1 MIRTIK
7 ASLAFAAL
15 TGAFL
20 FQAPLHAQ
28 DAMKQD
34 AMKQD
39 DMKKDKM
46 QDDKMTHEGMAKTL
60 LTGKFHGKVH
70 ATSGRATVYE
80 EADGKLVLRL
90 TNFKTSNG
98 PDVHVI
104 LVATKDA
111 GDDANFLKSNTERL
125 ELGKLKGNEGD
136 QNYEIPAG
144 TDLAKFRTV
153 SVYCERFNANFGAA
167 LTKEDNFEFDW
178 DPGSRGRVVGVPTG
192 ETFYQS
198 ESERGGAGVLEFGTR
213 STVYGKAGRESA
225 PDERAGD
232 DLQIV

>member
-1 MIRTIK
+1 MIREIK
-7 ASLAFAAL
+7 AGLVFAAL
-15 TGAFL
+15 AGLFL
-20 FQAPLHAQ
+20 TQVPASAQ
-28 DAMKQD
+28 DKMKPDTMKQD
-34 AMKQD
+34 ETMKQ
-39 DMKKDKM
+39 DKM
-46 QDDKMTHEGMAKTL
+46 QDDKKMHEGMAKTL

-70 ATSGRATVYE
+70 ATSGRATVYQ

-111 GDDANFLKSNTERL
+111 MDDANFLKDNTEKL

-144 TDLAKFRTV
+144 TDLTKFRTV

-167 LTKEDNFEFDW
+167 
-178 DPGSRGRVVGVPTG
+178 P
-192 ETFYQS
+192 
-198 ESERGGAGVLEFGTR
+198 LEKF
-213 STVYGKAGRESA
+213 
-225 PDERAGD
+225 
-232 DLQIV
+232 